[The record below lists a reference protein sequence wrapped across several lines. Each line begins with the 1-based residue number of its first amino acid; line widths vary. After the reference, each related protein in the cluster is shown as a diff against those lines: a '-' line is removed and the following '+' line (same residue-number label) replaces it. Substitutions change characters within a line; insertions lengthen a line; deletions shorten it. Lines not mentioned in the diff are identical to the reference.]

1 MSRSI
6 TLAATFAV
14 AVSIAGAGA
23 ALAGDVGV
31 KAGALTCTLTSSTNM
46 VLVSGG
52 TFDCVYAPGGDG
64 ATEHYTG
71 AIDKI
76 GVDLTV
82 INEKELVWVVFAPS
96 NDTAPGALDGA
107 YVGVSADAALG
118 VALGAKVLVGG
129 GDNAFTLQPAV
140 LSGGT
145 GVGAAV
151 GLEQFRLTWA
161 GPKA

>member
-1 MSRSI
+1 MTRSTI
-6 TLAATFAV
+6 LAAAV
-14 AVSIAGAGA
+14 AGLVLAGAGA
-23 ALAGDVGV
+23 APAGDAGV
-31 KAGALTCTLTSSTNM
+31 KAGALTCTLTSSTNL

-64 ATEHYTG
+64 PTENYAG

-76 GVDLTV
+76 GVDLSV
-82 INEKELVWVVFAPS
+82 INEKKLVWVVFAPS
-96 NDTAPGALDGA
+96 NDTAPGALAGS
-107 YVGVSADAALG
+107 YVGASADAALG

-140 LSGGT
+140 VSGGT

-161 GPKA
+161 GAKG